1 MAEHN
6 SKFLRVTKDNKAR
19 DRGLIAIDAICAI
32 FEDAEKKHVSIMTMD
47 GFWYEVLDSLD
58 KIYEAI
64 DAAEG
69 GRQSQ
74 PANKKVR
81 QMRQKRI
88 MAPFATSWKSQRN
101 TDFERIPSSPSGE
114 GVGRHGCTF
123 VENGEPV

>member
-6 SKFLRVTKDNKAR
+6 CKFLRVTKDNKAR

-32 FEDAEKKHVSIMTMD
+32 FEDAENKHVSIMTMD

-64 DAAEG
+64 DAAEEV
-69 GRQSQ
+69 QKI
-74 PANKKVR
+74 AKHKAM

-88 MAPFATSWKSQRN
+88 MAPFAIPRQKRRN
-101 TDFERIPSSPSGE
+101 TDFERIPASPSGE
-114 GVGRHGCTF
+114 GGGRHGCTF
-123 VENGEPV
+123 VENGDTV